1 MPTFQRHATFSTRT
15 SPLNSYGIQRQ
26 GSGIKG
32 SREVLLAACT
42 MPIQVLVNASI
53 FVPCFVLSKA
63 LHHLRI
69 YEVLTVSY
77 IQPFMLH
84 VSHEAYWR
92 TITSGDNVFKKLL
105 IWQAVTSCATFSSPF
120 FAIALHQI
128 LWLFGWNLEPTFVT
142 TSTTLSNPEP
152 LSTIPQKSK
161 YLIMAS
167 TSSIVFFVLATRNWD
182 TGQPCLFL
190 SSIGI

>member
-15 SPLNSYGIQRQ
+15 SPLNLYGIQRR

-63 LHHLRI
+63 LHHSRT

-84 VSHEAYWR
+84 VWHEAYWR
-92 TITSGDNVFKKLL
+92 MITSGDNAFKKLL
-105 IWQAVTSCATFSSPF
+105 IWQVVTSCATYLSPF
-120 FAIALHQI
+120 FAIALHLI
-128 LWLFGWNLEPTFVT
+128 LWLFGCNFELIFVT
-142 TSTTLSNPEP
+142 TSITLSNLEA
-152 LSTIPQKSK
+152 LSTILPKTK
-161 YLIMAS
+161 YLITAS
-167 TSSIVFFVLATRNWD
+167 TSSIISFVLQTRHWTN
-182 TGQPCLFL
+182 GQPCLF
-190 SSIGI
+190 

>member
-15 SPLNSYGIQRQ
+15 SPLNLYGIQRR

-84 VSHEAYWR
+84 VWHEAYWR
-92 TITSGDNVFKKLL
+92 MITSGDNAFKKLL
-105 IWQAVTSCATFSSPF
+105 VWQVVISCATFLSPF
-120 FAIALHQI
+120 FVIALHQI
-128 LWLFGWNLEPTFVT
+128 LWLFGWNLEPTFVM
-142 TSTTLSNPEP
+142 TSTTLSNPEAS
-152 LSTIPQKSK
+152 STILPKTK
-161 YLIMAS
+161 YLITAS
-167 TSSIVFFVLATRNWD
+167 TLSIVFFVLAK
-182 TGQPCLFL
+182 
-190 SSIGI
+190 